1 MRHRH
6 RRRCNHPERRRTVDV
21 DIARVLERTRRCAMT
36 ARKRAEER
44 GNHTVKQQMEEIET
58 LLEILDT
65 KLKTEKDVKE

>member
-6 RRRCNHPERRRTVDV
+6 RRRCNYPEGRSKVDV

-44 GNHTVKQQMEEIET
+44 GNHMVKQQMEEIEA
-58 LLEILDT
+58 LLDILDE
-65 KLKTEKDVKE
+65 KLKAEKDVE